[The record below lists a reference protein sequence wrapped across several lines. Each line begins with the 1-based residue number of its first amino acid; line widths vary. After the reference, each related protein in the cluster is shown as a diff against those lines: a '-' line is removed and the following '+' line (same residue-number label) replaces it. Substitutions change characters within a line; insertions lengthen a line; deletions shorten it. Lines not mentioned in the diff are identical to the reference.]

1 MIARLCGVVAE
12 VESSFAIVDVHG
24 VGYEVALP
32 ESVLVQLPAP
42 GEEVTLYT
50 RAIYREDDA
59 LLYGFLNLFQR
70 RLFDLLMTVK
80 GCGPKVALALIGLG
94 EDSVARAIEL
104 GDSRT
109 LSQASGVGP
118 RLAERINLELKDK
131 IREENFGRRVAA
143 AVGGRQA
150 AGRAADELV
159 SALLALGYR
168 RQEAESAA
176 EQARAEADSVEDQ
189 LKVALRS
196 LAR

>member
-12 VESSFAIVDVHG
+12 VEASFAIVDVHG

-50 RAIYREDDA
+50 RAVYREDDA

-80 GCGPKVALALIGLG
+80 GCGPKVALALLGLG
-94 EDSVARAIEL
+94 EDSVARAIEM
-104 GDSRT
+104 GDART

-143 AVGGRQA
+143 SVGGRQV
-150 AGRAADELV
+150 AGRAPDELV

-176 EQARAEADSVEDQ
+176 EQARNEAESVEDQ